1 MNYQRSIS
9 KFNNFKNMDFTP
21 TFLNANIVSE
31 LGTSISGLVGDI
43 VGMIAS
49 NMPTI
54 LTIFGVLLV
63 IGIVIK
69 LIKRASK

>member
-1 MNYQRSIS
+1 MN
-9 KFNNFKNMDFTP
+9 FTP
-21 TFLNANIVSE
+21 TFLNADIVSE
-31 LGTSISGLVGDI
+31 LSASISALVGDV

-69 LIKRASK
+69 LIKRSTK

>member
-1 MNYQRSIS
+1 
-9 KFNNFKNMDFTP
+9 MDFTP
-21 TFLNANIVSE
+21 TFLDTNIVSE
-31 LGTSISGLVGDI
+31 LGSSISGVVGDI

-69 LIKRASK
+69 LIKRSAK

>member
-1 MNYQRSIS
+1 
-9 KFNNFKNMDFTP
+9 MDPFVP
-21 TFLNANIVSE
+21 TFLDADIVSG

-54 LTIFGVLLV
+54 LTVFGVLLV

-69 LIKRASK
+69 LIKRSAK

>member
-1 MNYQRSIS
+1 ME
-9 KFNNFKNMDFTP
+9 FTP
-21 TFLNANIVSE
+21 TFLDADIVSG

-54 LTIFGVLLV
+54 LTVFGVLLV

-69 LIKRASK
+69 LIKRSAK

>member
-1 MNYQRSIS
+1 
-9 KFNNFKNMDFTP
+9 MDPFVP

-31 LGTSISGLVGDI
+31 LTSSISGVVGDI

-69 LIKRASK
+69 LIKRTAK

>member
-1 MNYQRSIS
+1 ME
-9 KFNNFKNMDFTP
+9 FTP
-21 TFLNANIVSE
+21 TFLDASIVSE
-31 LGTSISGLVGDI
+31 LGTSISGLVGDV

-54 LTIFGVLLV
+54 LTVFGVLLV

-69 LIKRASK
+69 LIKRSAK

>member
-1 MNYQRSIS
+1 MEY
-9 KFNNFKNMDFTP
+9 TP

-31 LGTSISGLVGDI
+31 LTSAISGIVNDVVGI
-43 VGMIAS
+43 IAS

-54 LTIFGVLLV
+54 LAVFGVLLV

-69 LIKRASK
+69 LIKRSTK

>member
-1 MNYQRSIS
+1 ME
-9 KFNNFKNMDFTP
+9 FTP
-21 TFLNANIVSE
+21 TFLDPNIVSE
-31 LGTSISGLVGDI
+31 LGTSISNVVGDI

-69 LIKRASK
+69 LIKRSAK

>member
-1 MNYQRSIS
+1 ME
-9 KFNNFKNMDFTP
+9 FTP
-21 TFLNANIVSE
+21 TFLDTNIVSE
-31 LGTSISGLVGDI
+31 LGTSISGVVGDI

-69 LIKRASK
+69 LIKRSAK

>member
-1 MNYQRSIS
+1 MT
-9 KFNNFKNMDFTP
+9 FTP
-21 TFLNANIVSE
+21 TFLDVNIVSE

-43 VGMIAS
+43 VGIIAS

-54 LTIFGVLLV
+54 LAVFGVLLV

-69 LIKRASK
+69 LIKRSAK

>member
-1 MNYQRSIS
+1 MN
-9 KFNNFKNMDFTP
+9 FTP
-21 TFLNANIVSE
+21 TFLNADIVSE
-31 LGTSISGLVGDI
+31 LSASISALVGDV

-54 LTIFGVLLV
+54 LAVFGVLLV

-69 LIKRASK
+69 LIKRSTK

>member
-1 MNYQRSIS
+1 
-9 KFNNFKNMDFTP
+9 MDFVP
-21 TFLNANIVSE
+21 TFLDADIVSG

-54 LTIFGVLLV
+54 LTVFGVLLV

-69 LIKRASK
+69 LIKRSAK